1 MLTISDCVSTQV
13 RWELAIRT
21 VPPARLARTFAAE
34 LGQFYDRREFD
45 ALARRV
51 RDLYATCDPEQG
63 GTFRTRLDRR
73 LYDRYHSPIAWDVAL
88 SARTAPQ

>member
-1 MLTISDCVSTQV
+1 MVATAHTLTDRVPAHV

-21 VPPARLARTFAAE
+21 ASPARLARTFAAE

-51 RDLYATCDPEQG
+51 RDLYATRDPEQG
-63 GTFRTRLDRR
+63 GAFRARLDRR
-73 LYDRYHSPIAWDVAL
+73 LYDRYDTPVAWDA
-88 SARTAPQ
+88 S

>member
-1 MLTISDCVSTQV
+1 MVIPAPTRSDGLSTHV
-13 RWELAIRT
+13 RWALATRL
-21 VPPARLARTFAAE
+21 VSPAVLARTFALE

-51 RDLYATCDPEQG
+51 RQLYATGDPEHG

-73 LYDRYHSPIAWDVAL
+73 LHDRYHQPVAWNVPH
-88 SARTAPQ
+88 SWR

>member
-1 MLTISDCVSTQV
+1 MVDFTPTRSDSDRVSTHV
-13 RWELAIRT
+13 RWELAIRL
-21 VPPARLARTFAAE
+21 VSPAVLARTFAAE

-51 RDLYATCDPEQG
+51 RALYATHTPEHG

-73 LYDRYHSPIAWDVAL
+73 LSDRQHAPVAWDVA
-88 SARTAPQ
+88 